1 MNKATQI
8 ELMVDPCARKHGGN
22 EQSRE
27 ANKKNLKR
35 REAQRMAVLE
45 HITKAGT
52 HGMSMKEV
60 AKAMNTQFSSVSGR
74 GTELKRL
81 GMVEESG
88 EAREGSAVLVATGT
102 VRIPKPEPLQP
113 KKELKPLS
121 PSQARKEL
129 EHLEWMYEHT
139 SISSDAFDAAK
150 ARIFTR
156 IELWGNE

>member
-1 MNKATQI
+1 MNRATQI

-45 HITKAGT
+45 HITNAGT

-60 AKAMNTQFSSVSGR
+60 AKAMSTQFSSVSGR

-81 GMVEESG
+81 GMVEENG
-88 EAREGSAVLVATGT
+88 EVREGSAVLVATGT
-102 VRIPKPEPLQP
+102 VRIPKPEPDKP

-121 PSQARKEL
+121 PSQARREL
-129 EHLEWMYEHT
+129 AELEWMYEHT
-139 SISSDAFDAAK
+139 AISTESYDSAK
-150 ARIFTR
+150 ARIWLS
-156 IELWGNE
+156 IELWGVD